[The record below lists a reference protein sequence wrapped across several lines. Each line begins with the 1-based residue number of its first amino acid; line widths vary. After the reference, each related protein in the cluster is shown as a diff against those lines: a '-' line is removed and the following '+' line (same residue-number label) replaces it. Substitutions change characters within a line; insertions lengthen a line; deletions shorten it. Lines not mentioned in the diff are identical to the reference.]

1 LQVASCQPRA
11 GTGVVESPFACAG
24 RDMKAARD
32 NIDERIWQVVAAIP
46 AGCVATYG
54 DVARHAGL
62 PNAARRVGRSLRC
75 LPARTRIPWFRVVN
89 AQGRLSL
96 PPESRSHATQ
106 RRRLQAEGVAFRD
119 NGSIDL
125 RRYRWRP

>member
-1 LQVASCQPRA
+1 MTTAP
-11 GTGVVESPFACAG
+11 E
-24 RDMKAARD
+24 

-46 AGCVATYG
+46 AGCVASYG

-62 PNAARRVGRSLRC
+62 PGAARRVGRSLRC
-75 LPARTRIPWFRVVN
+75 LPAGTRIPWFRVVN
-89 AQGRLSL
+89 ARGRLSL
-96 PPESRSHATQ
+96 PAESRSHATQ
-106 RRRLQAEGVAFRD
+106 RQRLQAEGVVFRD